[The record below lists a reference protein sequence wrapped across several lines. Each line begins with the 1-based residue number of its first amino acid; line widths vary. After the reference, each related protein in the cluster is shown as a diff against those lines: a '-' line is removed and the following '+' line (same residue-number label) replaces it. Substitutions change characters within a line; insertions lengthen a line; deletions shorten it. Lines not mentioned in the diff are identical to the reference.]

1 MTWFFTRYI
10 EYYIIVLSTTTNI
23 EFNGNQLDIDNESMK
38 NSLHQVNSIIKNNIS
53 EFDIT
58 INVLKKKNQ
67 KLFNQILLSIQSGN
81 TKKSSLP
88 TIKILQVAKTMK
100 LMIQLKLI
108 LEQLELKFSTVKK
121 TNDIIQIV
129 SLAIET
135 IKQLQINCNKINQQ
149 YKKNLFK
156 LSVDLNDLLLNNL
169 NCKSLKS
176 TSNSI
181 TKETKDILHET
192 SLIADNIMKHNLP
205 RLPSEF
211 NTVNNE

>member
-129 SLAIET
+129 SLAI
-135 IKQLQINCNKINQQ
+135 
-149 YKKNLFK
+149 
-156 LSVDLNDLLLNNL
+156 
-169 NCKSLKS
+169 
-176 TSNSI
+176 
-181 TKETKDILHET
+181 
-192 SLIADNIMKHNLP
+192 
-205 RLPSEF
+205 
-211 NTVNNE
+211 

>member
-10 EYYIIVLSTTTNI
+10 EHYIIVLSTITNI
-23 EFNGNQLDIDNESMK
+23 EFNENHLDIDNESMK
-38 NSLHQVNSIIKNNIS
+38 NTLHQVNSIIKNNIS

-121 TNDIIQIV
+121 VNDIIQII
-129 SLAIET
+129 SLTIET

-156 LSVDLNDLLLNNL
+156 LSVDLNDLLLSNL
-169 NCKSLKS
+169 NCKNLKS

-192 SLIADNIMKHNLP
+192 SLVADNIMKYNLP

-211 NTVNNE
+211 NTINNE